1 MREGAGG
8 EKGSALWLIGLCAP
22 ALDLTSPVLPWSG
35 VNARHQS
42 ILPLRDALA
51 NGRGRV
57 FPLAIRV
64 SKSRIV
70 DEAASRGKVLPIPRG
85 LEDGLCAGLQCS

>member
-1 MREGAGG
+1 MHEGARG

-22 ALDLTSPVLPWSG
+22 ALDLTSPVLPWLA
-35 VNARHQS
+35 VNARHQP

-51 NGRGRV
+51 KGRGQV
-57 FPLAIRV
+57 FPLASRV
-64 SKSRIV
+64 SKSRIE
-70 DEAASRGKVLPIPRG
+70 DEAASRGTVLPIPRG

>member
-1 MREGAGG
+1 MGDWPLRSCFGPDEPRVAM
-8 EKGSALWLIGLCAP
+8 A
-22 ALDLTSPVLPWSG
+22 G

-51 NGRGRV
+51 NGRGQV

-64 SKSRIV
+64 SKRRIE
-70 DEAASRGKVLPIPRG
+70 DEAASRGKVVPIPRG